1 MTDVIAEPQAGGCPF
16 KTAESPEI
24 QTDFDIHDPN
34 RVETVHGD
42 YAELRDR
49 CPVARSTMW
58 GGHWVMTR
66 YEDIMEVMRKPEIF
80 SSECVNIPPTIGQ
93 DGPMIPLEIDPPD
106 HTTYRQIMTPLFSP
120 TRMRKLEPEIRALV
134 LELLDQIGDASE
146 IDFVEVFAKE
156 LPTRV
161 FLKLMGW
168 PETDADRMNDWVDRI
183 VLGLPGA
190 SEEDNTAF
198 RMEAAL
204 ETYAYFAEMIDDRIE
219 QRDNEGQ
226 VEIDADT
233 ADVTEVLVNA
243 KFGDRELTQFEM
255 LNIFFLM
262 MIGGLHTV
270 QGQLAHSWIHL
281 AQNPAKRKELVEHP
295 ELISSAVEEMLRLEA
310 AVAGARVVKEDV
322 VVGGVLLKAGDRV
335 LIPLAAANRDPEKF
349 ENPDDIDF
357 TREPNPHVTFGG
369 GRHRCL
375 GSHLA
380 RIELN
385 IAFEEWHKRYPDYRL
400 HPEKPYKKHLSQVR
414 GVESLPL
421 LLNQSI

>member
-1 MTDVIAEPQAGGCPF
+1 VTESG
-16 KTAESPEI
+16 KTAVFDATSPEI
-24 QTDFDIHDPN
+24 QTDFDIHDPG
-34 RVETVHGD
+34 RVETLFDD
-42 YAELRDR
+42 YAALRAT
-49 CPVARSTMW
+49 CPVAHSTKW

-66 YEDIMEVMRKPEIF
+66 YDDISEAMRTPEIF
-80 SSECVNIPPTIGQ
+80 SSQCVNIPPTIGQ

-120 TRMRKLEPEIRALV
+120 TRMRKLEPEIRELV
-134 LELLDQIGDASE
+134 LTLIDNIGDATE
-146 IDFVEVFAKE
+146 IDFVTAFAKE

-168 PETDADRMNDWVDRI
+168 PETDADRLNDWTDRI

-190 SEEDNTAF
+190 NEEENTAF

-204 ETYAYFAEMIDDRIE
+204 EVYAYFAEMIDERME
-219 QRDNEGQ
+219 KRETEGPR
-226 VEIDADT
+226 EINPDVD
-233 ADVTEVLVNA
+233 DVTEVLVNA
-243 KFGDRELTQFEM
+243 KFGDRDLTQFEM
-255 LNIFFLM
+255 LNILFLM

-270 QGQLAHSWIHL
+270 QGQLAHSWIHF
-281 AQNPAKRKELVEHP
+281 AKNPAKRKELVEKP
-295 ELISSAVEEMLRLEA
+295 EIIPSAVEEMLRYES
-310 AVAGARVVKEDV
+310 AVAGARVITEDV
-322 VVGGVLLKAGDRV
+322 VVGGVQLKAGDRV

-349 ENPDDIDF
+349 ENPDEIDF
-357 TREPNPHVTFGG
+357 AREPNPHVAFGG

-380 RIELN
+380 RIELT
-385 IAFEEWHKRYPDYRL
+385 IAFEEWHTRYPDYRL

-421 LLNQSI
+421 LLNQSL

>member
-1 MTDVIAEPQAGGCPF
+1 MTDVV
-16 KTAESPEI
+16 KTAESPEL
-24 QTDFDIHDPN
+24 QTDFDIHDPAG
-34 RVETVHGD
+34 VETIFD
-42 YAELRDR
+42 QYAELRSR
-49 CPVARSTMW
+49 CPVAHSTKY

-66 YEDIMEVMRKPEIF
+66 YEDISDAMRNPEVF

-120 TRMRKLEPEIRALV
+120 TRMRRLEPEVRALV
-134 LELLDQIGDASE
+134 LELIDNIGDATE
-146 IDFVEVFAKE
+146 IDYVTAFAKE

-168 PETDADRMNDWVDRI
+168 SMDDAQRLNDWTDRI

-190 SEEDNTAF
+190 SEEESTAF

-204 ETYAYFAEMIDDRIE
+204 EVYAHFAEMIDERFEERENGAARPTDP
-219 QRDNEGQ
+219 
-226 VEIDADT
+226 
-233 ADVTEVLVNA
+233 DVDDITDVLVNSM
-243 KFGDRELTQFEM
+243 FGDRELTQFEM
-255 LNIFFLM
+255 LNILFLM

-270 QGQLAHSWIHL
+270 QGQLAHSTIHL
-281 AQNPAKRKELVEHP
+281 AQNPALRKSLVEDP
-295 ELISSAVEEMLRLEA
+295 SLIPGAVEEMLRYES
-310 AVAGARVVKEDV
+310 AVAGARVVQSDV
-322 VVGGVLLKAGDRV
+322 VVGGVQLRAGDRV

-349 ENPDDIDF
+349 ENPDEIDF
-357 TREPNPHVTFGG
+357 TREPNPHVAFGG

-380 RIELN
+380 RIELT
-385 IAFEEWHKRYPDYRL
+385 IAFEEWHKRFPDYRL
-400 HPEKPYKKHLSQVR
+400 DPNKPYKKHLSQVR

-421 LLNQSI
+421 LLNQSL

>member
-1 MTDVIAEPQAGGCPF
+1 MTEAI
-16 KTAESPEI
+16 KTAESPEL
-24 QTDFDIHDPN
+24 QTDFDIHDPEG
-34 RVETVHGD
+34 VETIFD
-42 YAELRDR
+42 QYAELRGR
-49 CPVARSTMW
+49 CPIAHSTKY

-66 YEDIMEVMRKPEIF
+66 YDDISEAMRNPEIF

-120 TRMRKLEPEIRALV
+120 TRMRRLEPQVRELV
-134 LELLDQIGDASE
+134 LELIEDIGDATE
-146 IDFVEVFAKE
+146 IDYVAAFAKE

-168 PETDADRMNDWVDRI
+168 SMDDAERLNDWTDRI

-190 SEEDNTAF
+190 SEEDSTAF

-204 ETYAYFAEMIDDRIE
+204 EVYAYFAEMIDERFEERENGAARPTDP
-219 QRDNEGQ
+219 D
-226 VEIDADT
+226 VD
-233 ADVTEVLVNA
+233 DVTDVLVNST
-243 KFGDRELTQFEM
+243 FGDRELTQFEM
-255 LNIFFLM
+255 LNILFLM

-270 QGQLAHSWIHL
+270 QGQLAHSTIHL
-281 AQNPAKRKELVEHP
+281 AQHP
-295 ELISSAVEEMLRLEA
+295 ELRKALVADPELIPSAVEEMLRYES
-310 AVAGARVVKEDV
+310 AVAGARVIKSDV
-322 VVGGVLLKAGDRV
+322 VVSGVQLRAGDRV

-349 ENPDDIDF
+349 DRPDEIDF
-357 TREPNPHVTFGG
+357 SREPNPHVAFGG

-380 RIELN
+380 RIELT
-385 IAFEEWHKRYPDYRL
+385 IAFEEWHKRFPNYRL
-400 HPEKPYKKHLSQVR
+400 HPDKPYKKHLSQVR

-421 LLNQSI
+421 LLNASL